1 MLIAD
6 LDGKIRIERKEL
18 WITIHSRKSSAML
31 IVAVCLDC
39 LCLPATRNQHSI
51 RCAKSQIQQCHTTA
65 YIDYINYP
73 LVN

>member
-31 IVAVCLDC
+31 IIAVCLDC
-39 LCLPATRNQHSI
+39 LCLPASGVQSLRSTS
-51 RCAKSQIQQCHTTA
+51 ATA
-65 YIDYINYP
+65 YIN
-73 LVN
+73 